1 MNLFTNF
8 KKISLLIIL
17 LASQDVSSGIL
28 SFMDD
33 ISSAV
38 DKQLSDRGIKPYIIP
53 MDQGRLV
60 SHEKFQE
67 IDVGLSK
74 EQVIY
79 LLGKPS
85 ISSPFIDNQWD
96 YVYFNNTNTSEAKK
110 LSVHF
115 KNEKVFEILINDKT
129 FKKLN
134 LEEFSDISLDNA
146 PLSDEDKNIQRK
158 YGPIVVDIENNKLSS
173 KIIDVCNINDFKTF
187 QDVKTLNDADE
198 STLEIRADN
207 QSQTEEEFTAKGNAE
222 AERVNDFLKADNIVY
237 DTQAQDLAAKGNV
250 KYFNQDISIY
260 SKNAYYK
267 NNLGEINFSKAK
279 YYKTDKS
286 ASGNAAEIFIKNNKD
301 IILKDGSYTACSLEN
316 PDWELTSTTTE
327 LYNDLDRGHA
337 YNMILKYKNIP
348 VFYTPF
354 MSFPLSDK
362 RQSGFLTPSF
372 GSAGNGGSSLT
383 LPYYFNLAEN
393 YDATAEI
400 TNLSDRGILFDNEF
414 RYLGNDS
421 STLLNLSFLEND
433 DEHGNDRYL
442 YSFADERQLYNNLQ
456 PSGTTLLGSTMY
468 SSISYSRVSDLDY
481 FDDFGSSLS
490 TTSQSS
496 VTRDIRLYGEN
507 YFKGGVINY

>member
-222 AERVNDFLKADNIVY
+222 AERVNDFLKEDNIVY

-260 SKNAYYK
+260 SKNATYK
-267 NNLGEINFSKAK
+267 NNIDEINFSKAK
-279 YYKTDKS
+279 YYKSDKS
-286 ASGNAAEIFIKNNKD
+286 AAGNAEEVFIKKNTHLNYKD
-301 IILKDGSYTACSLEN
+301 
-316 PDWELTSTTTE
+316 
-327 LYNDLDRGHA
+327 
-337 YNMILKYKNIP
+337 
-348 VFYTPF
+348 
-354 MSFPLSDK
+354 
-362 RQSGFLTPSF
+362 
-372 GSAGNGGSSLT
+372 
-383 LPYYFNLAEN
+383 
-393 YDATAEI
+393 
-400 TNLSDRGILFDNEF
+400 
-414 RYLGNDS
+414 
-421 STLLNLSFLEND
+421 
-433 DEHGNDRYL
+433 
-442 YSFADERQLYNNLQ
+442 
-456 PSGTTLLGSTMY
+456 
-468 SSISYSRVSDLDY
+468 
-481 FDDFGSSLS
+481 
-490 TTSQSS
+490 
-496 VTRDIRLYGEN
+496 
-507 YFKGGVINY
+507 

>member
-1 MNLFTNF
+1 
-8 KKISLLIIL
+8 
-17 LASQDVSSGIL
+17 
-28 SFMDD
+28 MDD

-260 SKNAYYK
+260 SKNASYK
-267 NNLGEINFSKAK
+267 NNLDEINF
-279 YYKTDKS
+279 
-286 ASGNAAEIFIKNNKD
+286 
-301 IILKDGSYTACSLEN
+301 
-316 PDWELTSTTTE
+316 
-327 LYNDLDRGHA
+327 
-337 YNMILKYKNIP
+337 
-348 VFYTPF
+348 
-354 MSFPLSDK
+354 
-362 RQSGFLTPSF
+362 
-372 GSAGNGGSSLT
+372 
-383 LPYYFNLAEN
+383 
-393 YDATAEI
+393 
-400 TNLSDRGILFDNEF
+400 
-414 RYLGNDS
+414 
-421 STLLNLSFLEND
+421 
-433 DEHGNDRYL
+433 
-442 YSFADERQLYNNLQ
+442 
-456 PSGTTLLGSTMY
+456 
-468 SSISYSRVSDLDY
+468 
-481 FDDFGSSLS
+481 
-490 TTSQSS
+490 
-496 VTRDIRLYGEN
+496 
-507 YFKGGVINY
+507 